1 MLVGGTQMSVV
12 TLIFVCA
19 EIVILFYLTIYKL
32 SRPDDKKAILNI
44 WLVTLLLIYNIA
56 GGLLPDPKLPGS
68 LFLQEVIA
76 YATGFI
82 TPSYFP
88 YYVYRAFDLKK
99 MQFHVVKGVSLFLMI
114 PFAIFVMIY
123 AITKDLDKANLI
135 LFIPV
140 AYAILVIVSLVKALR
155 FKYSGHLDSYE
166 AKEECIGLLLSLTP
180 WIGLPVIILL
190 NLSQPI
196 EVSVTNTGFL
206 LLLGLQLKNHI
217 TIFRKEH
224 DRLIESEKRLLNWNN
239 TLQSEVAKR
248 TKDLEIISEQK
259 ANTFINLAHE
269 TKTPI
274 TLLKNYIDEFSL
286 KSKGSVELSII
297 KNSITKLA
305 TDINNLLDN
314 ERFEKGLNLYDHNQ
328 TTSFSDIL
336 SDEILLFRKYAAK
349 KNIKIEYKDEK
360 HVFVKSDPV
369 AINRIINNLVENAIK
384 YSSAG
389 TIITVSL
396 RTQGESIEFSV
407 QDRGVGIER
416 GHQQDVWQPYF
427 QIHNSKKSNQGLGL
441 GLPIVKKVVDGLCG
455 SLEIESDPPFRIGTT
470 IRVRLPR
477 HELQTGEVPVGV
489 HKRVDEFNEVNLPE
503 FITDVHDNKRQTI
516 LLVEDNF
523 EMVHYLRLKLRH
535 RYNVYVSFNG
545 SEALEKLNRRTF
557 LPDIIISDIMM
568 DVMDGLTFAENL
580 SSDSR
585 LNHIP
590 ILFLS
595 ARAGKDDRIAG
606 LEAGAVDFIAK
617 PFDLDELEM
626 KTEAILSRAHN
637 QKRVFLDQAIRA
649 IAGMEAELGG
659 ISYAEPDAKFGR
671 NCELYGLTARE
682 RAVAKLILSGSTSKE
697 IAETLYIAE
706 RTVTTH
712 TQNIY
717 EKVRVN
723 KRIDLI
729 NKLTA

>member
-1 MLVGGTQMSVV
+1 MLVGGTQMNVV

-44 WLVTLLLIYNIA
+44 WLVSLLLIYNIA

-99 MQFHVVKGVSLFLMI
+99 MKFHIVKGVSLFLLI
-114 PFAIFVMIY
+114 PFAIFVVIY
-123 AITKDLDKANLI
+123 AATKDLDEANLV

-140 AYAILVIVSLVKALR
+140 AYAILVIISLVKALR
-155 FKYSGHLDSYE
+155 FKYSGKLNSYE
-166 AKEECIGLLLSLTP
+166 AREECIGLLLSLTP

-217 TIFRKEH
+217 SIFRKEH

-239 TLQSEVAKR
+239 TLQSEVEKR
-248 TKDLEIISEQK
+248 TKDLEIINEQK

-274 TLLKNYIDEFSL
+274 TLLKNYIEEFSL

-336 SDEILLFRKYAAK
+336 SDEIVLFRKYAAK
-349 KNIKIEYKDEK
+349 KNIKIEFEDAKNIFIK
-360 HVFVKSDPV
+360 ADPI
-369 AINRIINNLVENAIK
+369 AINRIINNLIENAIK
-384 YSSAG
+384 YSPAG
-389 TIITVSL
+389 TIITVRL
-396 RTQGESIEFSV
+396 RAEGELIEFSV
-407 QDRGVGIER
+407 QDRGIGIEK
-416 GHQQDVWQPYF
+416 GDQQRVWQPYY

-441 GLPIVKKVVDGLCG
+441 GLPIVKKVIDGLG
-455 SLEIESDPPFRIGTT
+455 GAVEIDSDPPFKIGTT
-470 IRVRLPR
+470 VRVRIIR
-477 HELQTGEVPVGV
+477 HELGDGERPVEMQ
-489 HKRVDEFNEVNLPE
+489 RRFDEFNEVNLPE
-503 FITDVHDNKRQTI
+503 FVTDVHDNKRQTV
-516 LLVEDNF
+516 LLVEDNL

-568 DVMDGLTFAENL
+568 DVMDGLTFAEKL

-595 ARAGKDDRIAG
+595 ARASKSDRIAG
-606 LEAGAVDFIAK
+606 LETGAVDFIAK

-626 KTEAILSRAHN
+626 KTEAILSRANN
-637 QKRVFLDQAIRA
+637 QRRVFLDQAIRA
-649 IAGMEAELGG
+649 LAGMEMENGG
-659 ISYAEPDAKFGR
+659 ISYVESDAKFGK

-682 RAVAKLILSGSTSKE
+682 RAVAKLILSGATSKE
-697 IAETLYIAE
+697 IAETLYIAD

-717 EKVRVN
+717 EKVRV
-723 KRIDLI
+723 KKKVDLI